1 LVLGFHFSGAN
12 AFFVGA
18 GWIARS
24 SPVPLVRFEPVMSI
38 LELIAVLVSLAALF
52 AFINIHYLK
61 LPSTIGL
68 MALALGLSGTLI
80 GISLGVPE
88 LLETTR
94 AILRDYDFSEVLLDV
109 MLSFLLFAGAL
120 EVNLRK
126 LRQEKWTILIL
137 ATAGVLLSTVLIG
150 TITYGVLPLLGLEV
164 GYVYCLLFG
173 SLISPTDPIAV
184 LAMIQKSD
192 TNISQGMETKIAGE
206 SLFNDGVGVVIFLT
220 ILSVAQQGVGAVSV
234 AGVLGLFAQEAI
246 GGILFGAV
254 LGYAGF
260 WVLRY
265 IDNEHVELEVLVTL
279 AMVLAGTQVAHD
291 LHVSAPLTMVVMGIF
306 VGRSGRPAHLAEV
319 AGSYVHKFWHIVDE
333 ALNAILFLLI
343 GLEVLIIP
351 WTLDY
356 VIFGLLAIA
365 ITLLGRF
372 SGVGVPISI
381 MRLLRSF
388 ERGTIRILTWGG
400 LRGGISVA
408 LALSLPDVPVKD
420 LFVTATYSVV
430 VFSVIVQG
438 LTVSPLF
445 EMMVGGDEAA
455 PRPQTAS

>member
-1 LVLGFHFSGAN
+1 
-12 AFFVGA
+12 
-18 GWIARS
+18 
-24 SPVPLVRFEPVMSI
+24 MSVF
-38 LELIAVLVSLAALF
+38 ELIATLVSLAALF
-52 AFINIHYLK
+52 AFINVHYLR

-68 MALALGLSGTLI
+68 MVLALALSGAVMGLSV
-80 GISLGVPE
+80 GVPS
-88 LLETTR
+88 LLETAR
-94 AILRDYDFSEVLLDV
+94 GILRNYDFSRVLLDV

-126 LRQEKWTILIL
+126 LREEKWPILIL
-137 ATAGVLLSTVLIG
+137 ATGGVLLSTLLVG
-150 TITYGVLPLLGLEV
+150 TLAYGLLPLLGLEV
-164 GYVYCLLFG
+164 PFVYCLLFG
-173 SLISPTDPIAV
+173 ALISPTDPIAV
-184 LAMIQKSD
+184 LAMVQKAD
-192 TNISQGMETKIAGE
+192 TNISRGMQTKIAGE
-206 SLFNDGVGVVIFLT
+206 SLFNDGIGVVIFLT
-220 ILSVAQQGVGAVSV
+220 ILNVAQQGVGAVSA
-234 AGVLGLFAQEAI
+234 AGVLGLFAQEAL
-246 GGILFGAV
+246 GGIAFGAV
-254 LGYAGF
+254 LGAAGF

-279 AMVLAGTQVAHD
+279 AMVLAGTQLAHG
-291 LHVSAPLTMVVMGIF
+291 LHVSAPLAMVVMGIF
-306 VGRSGRPAHLAEV
+306 VGHSGRPDYMAEV
-319 AGSYVHKFWHIVDE
+319 AGSYVHKFWHVVDE

-351 WTLDY
+351 WTADY
-356 VIFGLLAIA
+356 VVFGGLAIA

-372 SGVGVPISI
+372 AGVGVPISI
-381 MRLLRSF
+381 MRTMRPF

-445 EMMVGGDEAA
+445 EAVVEEESVS
-455 PRPQTAS
+455 AS